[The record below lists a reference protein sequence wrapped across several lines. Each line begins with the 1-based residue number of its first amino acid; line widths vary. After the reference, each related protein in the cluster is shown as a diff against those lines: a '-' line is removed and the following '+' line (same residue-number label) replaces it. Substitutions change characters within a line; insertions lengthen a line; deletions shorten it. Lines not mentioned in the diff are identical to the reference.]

1 MIKIILYT
9 LLFGV
14 GGYYAAGYIPDSIKG
29 RFLSA
34 IGIGTFKDNSFVIF
48 NPAAKR
54 AEILQKLETNVSK
67 LEQIQSG
74 SGSSGNSVDSP
85 KNANI
90 NIKGDPIQQDETDA
104 VIAES
109 KALLIEME
117 KLNPKTGILPGIV
130 GKIFNV
136 GPDQSQPQEIDLKNI
151 TPEQKSEICK

>member
-1 MIKIILYT
+1 MIKLLIYTIL
-9 LLFGV
+9 FSA
-14 GGYYAAGYIPDSIKG
+14 GGYYAAGHLPDSIKG
-29 RFLSA
+29 KFLSA
-34 IGIGTFKDNSFVIF
+34 IGFPSLKERSYEII
-48 NPAAKR
+48 NPSAKR
-54 AEILQKLETNVSK
+54 ADILRKLETNVSK
-67 LEQIQSG
+67 LEQIRSG

-109 KALLIEME
+109 KALLEEMKE
-117 KLNPKTGILPGIV
+117 LNPKTGILPGIV

-136 GPDQSQPQEIDLKNI
+136 GPDQSRPQAIDLKNM

>member
-67 LEQIQSG
+67 LEQLQSA
-74 SGSSGNSVDSP
+74 SQKSVESP

-90 NIKGDPIQQDETDA
+90 NIKGEPIKQDEIDA
-104 VIAES
+104 VIEES
-109 KALLIEME
+109 KALLEEIKE
-117 KLNPKTGILPGIV
+117 LNPKTGVIPGVV
-130 GKIFNV
+130 GKIFGV
-136 GPDQSQPQEIDLKNI
+136 GSDPQQQKTITADQI
-151 TPEQKSEICK
+151 TPELKEQICK

>member
-67 LEQIQSG
+67 LEQLQSA
-74 SGSSGNSVDSP
+74 SQKSVESP

-90 NIKGDPIQQDETDA
+90 NIKGEPIKQDEIDA
-104 VIAES
+104 VIEES
-109 KALLIEME
+109 KALLEEMKE
-117 KLNPKTGILPGIV
+117 LNPKTGVIPGVV
-130 GKIFNV
+130 GKIFGV
-136 GPDQSQPQEIDLKNI
+136 GSDPQQQKTITADQI
-151 TPEQKSEICK
+151 TPELKEQICK